1 MGRAGVWR
9 IARAFLCAWFLAIS
23 WLLLPLLG
31 HGGGTARANSFGVRV
46 PILAYHN
53 IDHSGSAYSTS
64 PEMLDAHMVWLQA
77 NGYTAISIWQ
87 FWDAMTVGAALP
99 ANPVL
104 LTNDDGWESALTFA
118 EVLGRYGMVGNYFI
132 NSVSPL
138 TADQIRFLAQNGPVQ
153 AHTATH
159 QHMSQ
164 LGYDA
169 QFAEIAD
176 NKAYIEGITGLPV
189 RFVAW
194 PFGDWNASAV
204 EAAVAAGIVGGLG
217 LGGTGCVVGGV
228 DLFNVPRIMMEGP
241 DTIDTF
247 AAKVTAW

>member
-9 IARAFLCAWFLAIS
+9 VARTCVCAWFLAIS
-23 WLLLPLLG
+23 WLVLPSME
-31 HGGGTARANSFGVRV
+31 HAGTVRANSFGVRV

-53 IDHSGSAYSTS
+53 IDHSGSGYSTT
-64 PEMLDAHMVWLQA
+64 PEMLEAQLIWLQT

-87 FWDAMTVGAALP
+87 FWDAMTGGATLP
-99 ANPVL
+99 ANPIL
-104 LTNDDGWESALTFA
+104 LTNDDGWESAVTFA
-118 EVLGRYGMVGNYFI
+118 AILGRHGMVGNYFI
-132 NSVSPL
+132 NNYSPL
-138 TADQIRFLAQNGPVQ
+138 TPDQILLLAQNGPVQ
-153 AHTATH
+153 AHTASH

-169 QFAEIAD
+169 QLAEIAD

-194 PFGDWNASAV
+194 PFGDWNSSAV
-204 EAAVAAGIVGGLG
+204 EAAVAAGLIGGLG

-228 DLFNVPRIMMEGP
+228 DMFNVPRIMMEAP

-247 AAKVTAW
+247 AAKVSSW

>member
-1 MGRAGVWR
+1 MGRAGGWRTVRASVCVW
-9 IARAFLCAWFLAIS
+9 ILAII
-23 WLLLPLLG
+23 WLLLPLMG
-31 HGGGTARANSFGVRV
+31 PGAGTARASSFGVRV

-53 IDHSGSAYSTS
+53 IDNSGSAYSTT
-64 PEMLDAHMVWLQA
+64 PEMLDTQLAWLQT
-77 NGYTAISIWQ
+77 NGYTTISLWQ
-87 FWDAMTVGAALP
+87 FWDAMTGDATLP

-104 LTNDDGWESALTFA
+104 LTNDDGWNSALTFA
-118 EVLGRYGMVGNYFI
+118 ESLNRYGMVGNYFI
-132 NSVSPL
+132 NNYSPL
-138 TADQIRFLAQNGPVQ
+138 TADQIMYLAQNGPVQ

-169 QFAEIAD
+169 QLAEIAD

-194 PFGDWNASAV
+194 PFGDWNSSAV
-204 EAAVAAGIVGGLG
+204 QAAQTAGIVGGLG
-217 LGGTGCVVGGV
+217 LGGIGCVVGGV
-228 DLFNVPRIMMEGP
+228 DLFNVPRIMMEGG

-247 AAKVTAW
+247 VAKVSSW

>member
-1 MGRAGVWR
+1 M
-9 IARAFLCAWFLAIS
+9 CAWFLAIS
-23 WLLLPLLG
+23 WLVLPLMGLG
-31 HGGGTARANSFGVRV
+31 AGTAQASSIGVRV

-53 IDHSGSAYSTS
+53 IDHSGSAYATT
-64 PEMLDAHMVWLQA
+64 PEMLDAQMAWLQT
-77 NGYTAISIWQ
+77 NGYTPISIWQ
-87 FWDAMTVGAALP
+87 FWDAMTGGATLP

-104 LTNDDGWESALTFA
+104 LTNDDGWGSALTFA

-138 TADQIRFLAQNGPVQ
+138 TADQILVLAQNGPVQ

-159 QHMSQ
+159 QHMSH

-169 QFAEIAD
+169 QYAEIAD
-176 NKAYIEGITGLPV
+176 NKAYIEGITGQPV

-194 PFGDWNASAV
+194 PFGDWNTSAV

-228 DLFNVPRIMMEGP
+228 DLFNVPRIMMEGT
-241 DTIDTF
+241 DSIDTF
-247 AAKVTAW
+247 AAKVSSW

>member
-1 MGRAGVWR
+1 MGRAGVWGVV
-9 IARAFLCAWFLAIS
+9 RASVCAWFLAIS

-31 HGGGTARANSFGVRV
+31 LGGGTAHATSFGVRV
-46 PILAYHN
+46 PILTYHN
-53 IDHSGSAYSTS
+53 IDHSGSAYATT
-64 PEMLDAHMVWLQA
+64 PEMLDAQMAWLQA

-87 FWDAMTVGAALP
+87 FWDAMTGGAALP
-99 ANPVL
+99 ANPIL

-132 NSVSPL
+132 NNYSPL
-138 TADQIRFLAQNGPVQ
+138 TPDQILILAQNGPVQ
-153 AHTATH
+153 AHTASH
-159 QHMSQ
+159 QHLSQ
-164 LGYDA
+164 LSYDA
-169 QFAEIAD
+169 QLAEINE

-194 PFGDWNASAV
+194 PFGDWNTSAV

-228 DLFNVPRIMMEGP
+228 DLFNVPRIMMEGA
-241 DTIDTF
+241 DSIDVF
-247 AAKVTAW
+247 AAKVGFW